1 MYVVGRFNIIERGY
15 SWRDR
20 EFSEV
25 IICEYDNNEREVA
38 RKLFYF
44 KGRVPKFETE
54 RQVDAVFKYPGN
66 SKLCIASGLFIRRVA

>member
-15 SWRDR
+15 SWHDR

-66 SKLCIASGLFIRRVA
+66 SKLCIAPGLFIRRVA